1 MRKTPSYL
9 KGLAETRARA
19 AGDVE
24 RYQQI
29 LEEVSSKLAQAK
41 AEVAACDRLICKF
54 DTRLNPELIEPIR
67 AWKGRYGKRG
77 QLSAS
82 IAQLLE
88 QSAPEELTTTEV
100 IWELQMQFQLD
111 FSTADEKQRW
121 RKNSLTPALKDLV
134 SKGLVDRLHEP
145 VDCFN
150 GEVGR
155 WRWKSGGDLSL
166 DHLRAQAAA
175 AGVST
180 QHADDAH
187 E

>member
-24 RYQQI
+24 RYQEI
-29 LEEVSSKLAQAK
+29 LDEVSAKLAEAK
-41 AEVAACDRLICKF
+41 AVVAACDRLVVKF
-54 DTRLNPELIEPIR
+54 DSRLNPALIQPIR

-88 QSAPEELTTTEV
+88 QSAPQELTTIEL
-100 IWELQMQFQLD
+100 IWALQLEFQLD
-111 FSTADEKQRW
+111 FSTTEEKQRW

-134 SKGLVDRLHEP
+134 EKGLVDRMHGIT
-145 VDCFN
+145 DGSI

>member
-29 LEEVSSKLAQAK
+29 LEEVGEKLAQAK

-54 DTRLNPELIEPIR
+54 DGRLNPEMIQPIR

-77 QLSAS
+77 QLAAS
-82 IAQLLE
+82 IARLLE
-88 QSAPEELTTTEV
+88 DEAPRDLTTTEL
-100 IWELQMQFQLD
+100 IWTLQLDFQLD
-111 FSTADEKQRW
+111 FPTATEKQTW
-121 RKNSLTPALKDLV
+121 RRNSLTPTLKALMA
-134 SKGLVDRLHEP
+134 KGLVERLHD
-145 VDCFN
+145 VTDGFS

-155 WRWKSGGDLSL
+155 WRWKSGDDLSL